1 MQTETRWVRYTWDLH
16 SLDLS
21 LRLPDAFDFRPIA
34 PTQVNE
40 VIEVVLSAFKSDP
53 TWQPLMTDIRQR
65 LPERI
70 AVTLGIRGSTYI
82 GASQGDKLVGV
93 TGVAAA
99 HWSGQN
105 LLTGICVLPAYQRLG
120 LGKSLLGISLL
131 VLRGAGRSPS
141 QGVYSRKLLGC
152 SETLSPFRSSKRRG
166 RSVSVAR
173 LMHSSSQRITSW
185 TEF

>member
-1 MQTETRWVRYTWDLH
+1 MRYTWDLQ

-40 VIEVVLSAFKSDP
+40 VIEVVLSAFESDP
-53 TWQPLMTDIRQR
+53 TWQPLMTDIRRR

-70 AVTLGIRGSTYI
+70 AVTLGTRGSTYI

-105 LLTGICVLPAYQRLG
+105 LLTGVCVLPAYQKLG

-131 VLRGAGRSPS
+131 VLRAAGRS
-141 QGVYSRKLLGC
+141 QARVYTAANSLADQKLYSLFEAVREEGAQYPLLG
-152 SETLSPFRSSKRRG
+152 
-166 RSVSVAR
+166 
-173 LMHSSSQRITSW
+173 
-185 TEF
+185 

>member
-1 MQTETRWVRYTWDLH
+1 MQTETRWVRYTWDLQ
-16 SLDLS
+16 SLDLT

-53 TWQPLMTDIRQR
+53 TWQPLITDIKRR

-70 AVTLGIRGSTYI
+70 AVTLGTKGSTYI
-82 GASQGDKLVGV
+82 GALQCDKLVGV

-105 LLTGICVLPAYQRLG
+105 LLTGICVLPAYQRKG

-131 VLRGAGRSPS
+131 VLRAAGRSQARVYTAANSRADQKLYPLFEAVREENVQYPS
-141 QGVYSRKLLGC
+141 LG
-152 SETLSPFRSSKRRG
+152 
-166 RSVSVAR
+166 
-173 LMHSSSQRITSW
+173 
-185 TEF
+185 

>member
-1 MQTETRWVRYTWDLH
+1 MQTETRWVRYTWDLQ

-53 TWQPLMTDIRQR
+53 TWQPLMTDIRRR

-70 AVTLGIRGSTYI
+70 AVTLGTRGSTYI

-105 LLTGICVLPAYQRLG
+105 LLTGVCVLPAYQKLG

-131 VLRGAGRSPS
+131 VLRAAGRS
-141 QGVYSRKLLGC
+141 QARVYTAANSLADQKLYPLFEAVREEGAQYPLLG
-152 SETLSPFRSSKRRG
+152 
-166 RSVSVAR
+166 
-173 LMHSSSQRITSW
+173 
-185 TEF
+185 

>member
-1 MQTETRWVRYTWDLH
+1 MKTRWVRYTWDLQ
-16 SLDLS
+16 SLDLN

-53 TWQPLMTDIRQR
+53 TWQPLMTDIKRR

-70 AVTLGIRGSTYI
+70 AVTFGTKGSTYI
-82 GASQGDKLVGV
+82 GALQRDKLVGV

-120 LGKSLLGISLL
+120 LGKSLLGLSLL
-131 VLRGAGRSPS
+131 VLRAAGRSQARVYTAANSFADQKLYPLFEAVREE
-141 QGVYSRKLLGC
+141 GVQYPLPG
-152 SETLSPFRSSKRRG
+152 
-166 RSVSVAR
+166 
-173 LMHSSSQRITSW
+173 
-185 TEF
+185 